1 MRTGSRC
8 HALWQHHHQ
17 HAGDNDMKR
26 FVLLSLSLACS
37 ATAFAQVDF
46 SGEWDHPGM
55 FGHEDVPDRGAGP
68 EIGDY
73 MGLPLNAAG
82 IRKAES
88 YSGSW
93 LGVPEH

>member
-1 MRTGSRC
+1 MPRLT
-8 HALWQHHHQ
+8 
-17 HAGDNDMKR
+17 
-26 FVLLSLSLACS
+26 LLSIALALSTS
-37 ATAFAQVDF
+37 AWAQIDF

-73 MGLPLNAAG
+73 MGLPLNPAG

-93 LGVPEH
+93 LGVPAHQCTPHPAA